1 MPISENP
8 MPDGIMVAFHQHDHG
23 FAVANSTAP
32 RPWRVSVP
40 RSNAIM
46 PSTTKVS
53 PA

>member
-1 MPISENP
+1 
-8 MPDGIMVAFHQHDHG
+8 MPDGILVAFHVNADHG
-23 FAVANSTAP
+23 FAFANSTAP
-32 RPWRVSVP
+32 RLGRVSVP